1 VTGVDPAPPSR
12 DTVPRSV
19 GDRVAPLAAI
29 ALIALLLIVVFAR
42 QDEDKGPAVP
52 QQVTP
57 PPPTSFYELEGP
69 VPSQGVIGQGTIVAG
84 GTWSLSL
91 DDPEPGLCLT
101 VMGGGEAETSRACAG
116 VPVAGSL
123 LPQALYRPVTHD
135 DPGGARFVFGSMPPG
150 VAEVAPI
157 LADGGSSGR
166 VPVAPGR
173 GGPFYAVE
181 VAGGSEP
188 IAVFGYRRDGTSVRF
203 DLPR

>member
-1 VTGVDPAPPSR
+1 
-12 DTVPRSV
+12 V
-19 GDRVAPLAAI
+19 GDRAAPLAGI
-29 ALIALLLIVVFAR
+29 ALVSLLLIVVFAR

-57 PPPTSFYELEGP
+57 LAPPTSLYEGEG
-69 VPSQGVIGQGTIVAG
+69 VPPAQGVIGQGTAATG
-84 GTWSLSL
+84 ETWTLSL

-101 VMGGGEAETSRACAG
+101 VLGGGEAEMSRACAA

-123 LPQALYRPVTHD
+123 LPQDVYRPVRHD
-135 DPGGARFVFGSMPPG
+135 HPGGARFVFGSMPPG
-150 VAEVAPI
+150 VAEVEPI
-157 LADGGSSGR
+157 LADGGSAGR
-166 VPVAPGR
+166 SPVAPGR

-181 VAGGSEP
+181 VGGGSEP